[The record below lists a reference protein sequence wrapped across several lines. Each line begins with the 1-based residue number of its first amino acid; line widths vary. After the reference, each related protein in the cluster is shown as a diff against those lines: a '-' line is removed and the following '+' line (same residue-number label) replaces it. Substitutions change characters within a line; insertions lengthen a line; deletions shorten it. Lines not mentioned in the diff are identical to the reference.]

1 MAKAFGVVAKV
12 AQAAAIQHVRGE
24 IRARGPEFLQ
34 APLSIGGP
42 ADGRAAR
49 WVITRHGFLLRPTET
64 PTSLTRGS

>member
-12 AQAAAIQHVRGE
+12 AQAATIQHVRGE

-34 APLSIGGP
+34 APLSIGCP

-49 WVITRHGFLLRPTET
+49 WEIERHAFLLRPTEMPAT
-64 PTSLTRGS
+64 LPRGS